1 MIPIHF
7 GLVRRLVL
15 SAVVAA
21 LMLPLPAVALSP
33 SAPLTNFPTET
44 EAQRHCPSD
53 TVAWLNLPT
62 GVYHLKGQRW
72 YGRTK
77 NGAYVCRNEADRV
90 GMRGSLNGQSSPA
103 PPTVALADDWQRV

>member
-90 GMRGSLNGQSSPA
+90 GMRGSLNGQ
-103 PPTVALADDWQRV
+103 